1 MTTVHVVSHTHWD
14 REWYHPAE
22 RFRQRL
28 VALIDEL
35 LDQPPAAD
43 APFLLDGQTV
53 VLEDY
58 LDVRPERASE
68 LSGALRERR
77 IEAGPWFTLADELIP
92 SGEGLV
98 RNLLAGA
105 RTLRR
110 LRAEPAAVL
119 YCPDSFGHPAALPE
133 LARGFATPVIVLWR
147 GLGGRGTPPGD
158 TFWWSAPSGARALVH
173 HLTRSGYEL
182 GASLPDAADD
192 AAARWSR
199 VREEFGTRSSTGVA
213 LLLNG
218 ADHHARQPG
227 LSSALQA
234 LARAAA
240 PDVVQASGLSA
251 FAEALVEAAGA
262 RAIPSLAGE
271 LRDSYGYTWTLQGT
285 MASRA
290 AQKRAYRVAEREL
303 LRDVEPWTALAA
315 LQAGTSRRHL
325 VNAAWRPVL
334 LCQPHDTLCG
344 CSVDAVARAVDH
356 RLEAA
361 VTQAAGLREQAIDDL
376 TGHDPAVA
384 RRTPGQ
390 WRSALVV
397 RNPAPRRRSG
407 VALVRL
413 TVKLA
418 DVPVGPGS
426 KHVNVARA
434 GGATLQPVQ
443 WPLGEPVQ
451 VLQLS
456 TGNERI
462 ESPRDYPDNDAVAHF
477 DAAVWIDDAPGYG
490 VLTLPF
496 GDRREPA
503 PEHLVETRGRS
514 VTNGLITLKWDP
526 AGRLT
531 LEEHATGRAIGSL
544 VAWESRRDVG
554 DLYTPALRQRKLVP
568 RLQGTRVLHRGPLR
582 AIVEQHWRLVK
593 RLEHVDVRL
602 QLIVDANAPFLRI
615 HVTGNNAA
623 RDHRLRLLVR
633 TDVAEPAT
641 VADAAFGPVERRSL
655 EVPEDDQRM
664 ERVIPT
670 APLHRYVSHYA
681 TDRGATLFAD
691 GLAEYESMRNG
702 FAVTLL
708 RAVGE
713 LSRSNLP
720 ERPGHAGWPAPAPEA
735 QSQGPFEAAFA
746 LCLHGA
752 RSSEVIDSVDRIAD
766 DVLLPMTGTTRR
778 STVRVAPPMHGIAL
792 EGLGLSFSCAKE
804 SEDGQWLVLRC
815 VNLLDREATGS
826 WQLGGMIREARA
838 ARLDETPGD
847 SIEPVGDRIRFSA
860 PSRGV
865 VTILV
870 R

>member
-22 RFRQRL
+22 RFRLRL
-28 VALIDEL
+28 VALIDDL
-35 LDQPPAAD
+35 LDELPPAE

-77 IEAGPWFTLADELIP
+77 IEAGPWFVLADELIP
-92 SGEGLV
+92 SGEALV

-105 RTLRR
+105 RTMSR
-110 LRAEPAAVL
+110 LRAQPASVL
-119 YCPDSFGHPAALPE
+119 YCPDSFGHPAMLP
-133 LARGFATPVIVLWR
+133 AIAHGFGKPVIVLWR
-147 GLGGRGTPPGD
+147 GLGGHGTPAGD
-158 TFWWSAPSGARALVH
+158 TFSWSAPSGEKALVH

-182 GASLPDAADD
+182 GANLPESADEAAS
-192 AAARWSR
+192 RWKK
-199 VREEFGTRSSTGVA
+199 VREEFGTRAATGVA

-218 ADHHARQPG
+218 ADHHARQAG
-227 LSSALQA
+227 LSSALQT
-234 LARAAA
+234 LARASA
-240 PDVVQASGLSA
+240 PDHVRASGVSA
-251 FAEALVEAAGA
+251 FGEELVTAAASGTV
-262 RAIPSLAGE
+262 PSLTGE
-271 LRDSYGYTWTLQGT
+271 LRNSYGYTWTLQGT
-285 MASRA
+285 LASRA
-290 AQKRAYRVAEREL
+290 AQKRAYRLVERGL
-303 LRDVEPWTALAA
+303 VRDVEPWSALAA
-315 LQAGTSRRHL
+315 LQAGASRRHL

-344 CSVDAVARAVDH
+344 CSVDAVARAMDH
-356 RLEAA
+356 RLETAEFLA
-361 VTQAAGLREQAIDDL
+361 TGLREQAIDDL
-376 TGHDPAVA
+376 TGHDAAAA
-384 RRTPGQ
+384 RRVPAQ

-397 RNPAPRRRSG
+397 RNPSPRRRSG

-434 GGATLQPVQ
+434 SATTLQPMQ
-443 WPLGEPVQ
+443 WPVGEPVQ

-456 TGNERI
+456 TGTERI

-490 VLTLPF
+490 VLSLPF
-496 GDRREPA
+496 GEGRA
-503 PEHLVETRGRS
+503 PGAVNLVETRGRS

-526 AGRLT
+526 AGRLS
-531 LEEHATGRAIGSL
+531 LEDLGSGRSIGSL

-582 AIVEQHWRLVK
+582 AVIEQHWRLVR

-615 HVTGNNAA
+615 RVLGDNAA

-633 TDVAEPAT
+633 TDVTEPAT

-655 EVPEDDQRM
+655 EVPESAQRM
-664 ERVIPT
+664 EQVIPT

-681 TDRGATLFAD
+681 AGRGATLYAD

-720 ERPGHAGWPAPAPEA
+720 ERPGHAGWPEPTPAA
-735 QSQGPFEAAFA
+735 QCQGPFEAAFA
-746 LCLHGA
+746 LLLHGE
-752 RSSEVIDSVDRIAD
+752 RSSEVVDLVDRAAD
-766 DVLLPMTGTTRR
+766 DVLLPMSGATRR
-778 STVRVAPPMHGIAL
+778 STVRVSPPVHGITL
-792 EGLGLSFSCAKE
+792 EGPGLSFSGAKE

-815 VNLLDREATGS
+815 VNLLDRDVAGS

-838 ARLDETPGD
+838 ARLDETPGGP
-847 SIEPVGDRIRFSA
+847 IQAVGDRVRFNA
-860 PSRGV
+860 PARGV

>member
-1 MTTVHVVSHTHWD
+1 MTTVYVVSHTHWD

-28 VALIDEL
+28 VALIDDL

-68 LSGALRERR
+68 LSAALRERR
-77 IEAGPWFTLADELIP
+77 IEAGPWFVLADELIP

-105 RTLRR
+105 RTMNR
-110 LRAEPAAVL
+110 LRAQPAAVL
-119 YCPDSFGHPAALPE
+119 YCPDSFGHPAMLP
-133 LARGFATPVIVLWR
+133 AIAHGFGMPVIVLWR
-147 GLGGRGTPPGD
+147 GLGGHGTPAGD
-158 TFWWSAPSGARALVH
+158 TFSWKAPSGEGALVH

-182 GASLPDAADD
+182 GANLPESADE
-192 AAARWSR
+192 AAARWKT
-199 VREEFGTRSSTGVA
+199 VREEFGARASTGLA

-218 ADHHARQPG
+218 ADHHARQAG
-227 LSSALQA
+227 VQSAVQA
-234 LARAAA
+234 LARASA
-240 PDVVQASGLSA
+240 PDEVRASGLSA
-251 FAEALVEAAGA
+251 FAEALVEAVGS
-262 RAIPSLAGE
+262 RGVPSLSGE
-271 LRDSYGYTWTLQGT
+271 LRDSHGYTWTLQGT
-285 MASRA
+285 LASRA
-290 AQKRAYRVAEREL
+290 ALKRAYRVAEREL
-303 LRDVEPWTALAA
+303 LRDVEPWSALAA
-315 LQAGTSRRHL
+315 LQAGASRRHL

-344 CSVDAVARAVDH
+344 CSVDAVARAMSH

-361 VTQAAGLREQAIDDL
+361 MSQADGLREQAMDDL
-376 TGHDPAVA
+376 TGHDAAAA
-384 RRTPGQ
+384 RRAPTQ
-390 WRSALVV
+390 WRSTLVV
-397 RNPAPRRRSG
+397 RNPSPRRRSG

-434 GGATLQPVQ
+434 RATTLQPVQ
-443 WPLGEPVQ
+443 WPVGEPVQ

-490 VLTLPF
+490 VLSLPF
-496 GDRREPA
+496 GEGRAPA
-503 PEHLVETRGRS
+503 PANLVETRGRS

-526 AGRLT
+526 AGRLS
-531 LEEHATGRAIGSL
+531 LEDHGSGRTIGSL

-582 AIVEQHWRLVK
+582 AVIEQHWRLVK

-615 HVTGNNAA
+615 RVVGDNAA

-633 TDVAEPAT
+633 TDVTEPVT
-641 VADAAFGPVERRSL
+641 VADAAFGPVERPNL
-655 EVPEDDQRM
+655 DVPESAQRL
-664 ERVIPT
+664 EQVIPT
-670 APLHRYVSHYA
+670 APLHRYVSHFSA
-681 TDRGATLFAD
+681 DRGATLYSD

-720 ERPGHAGWPAPAPEA
+720 ERPGHAGWPEPTPEA

-746 LCLHGA
+746 LFLHGG
-752 RSSEVIDSVDRIAD
+752 RSDDVVDLVERVSD
-766 DVLLPMTGTTRR
+766 DVLLPMTGITRR
-778 STVRVAPPMHGIAL
+778 STVRVSPPVHGITL
-792 EGLGLSFSCAKE
+792 EGAGLSFSCARE

-815 VNLLDREATGS
+815 VNLLDREVAGS

-847 SIEPVGDRIRFSA
+847 PIQTVGDRVRFSA
-860 PSRGV
+860 PAHGV